1 MTQLSVII
9 VVYNEHSTVEEV
21 IHKVEAVSIDGM
33 EKEILIVD
41 DCSTD
46 GTRDVLKK
54 YEDRY
59 DITYHPKNT
68 GKGGAVR
75 TGFSRANG
83 DYVIVQDADVE
94 QNPQDFPALLQPILD
109 GKADVTFGSRFAG
122 KYLPDSLV
130 MSVHYKINRF
140 FTIVCNLL
148 TGYRTTDMWTGYKMY
163 TRKAI
168 DAIHPHLTSTGI
180 EIEPEVTIL
189 LSKTG
194 FRVVD
199 VPITYVPRW
208 YDEGKKTNWKQ
219 AIRSFMKMIGFSCRR
234 IPGETH

>member
-148 TGYRTTDMWTGYKMY
+148 TGYCTTDMWTGYKMY

-219 AIRSFMKMIGFSCRR
+219 AIRSFMKMIGFACRR